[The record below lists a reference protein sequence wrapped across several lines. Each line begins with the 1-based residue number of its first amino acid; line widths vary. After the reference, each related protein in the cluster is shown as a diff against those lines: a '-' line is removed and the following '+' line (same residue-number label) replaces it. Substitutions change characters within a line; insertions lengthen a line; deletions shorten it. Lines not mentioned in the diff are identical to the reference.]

1 MFMTTKVSL
10 AKPKLKMMGIE
21 TAKSSTPQWVRNKL
35 TEALNVVMTQ
45 TEQDLW
51 EFVETARKE
60 FRNLPPKMHSLEVAK
75 VCSVSR
81 P

>member
-1 MFMTTKVSL
+1 
-10 AKPKLKMMGIE
+10 MMGIE
-21 TAKSSTPQWVRNKL
+21 TAKSSTQWVRNKL

-60 FRNLPPKMHSLEVAK
+60 FRNLLTEEVAFFEVVK
-75 VCSVSR
+75 VWINTR